1 MGRIRRRKTAWS
13 SYLAIQVFWVLC
25 VVLVPLA
32 FGAYPSKY
40 WALLFCLVTV
50 AGGAHLTYFRSEY
63 DHIFRKAAGFL
74 PFSRRPGWAE
84 RNPKYLLPIGVVYSL
99 FGLASALLVIL
110 A

>member
-13 SYLAIQVFWVLC
+13 SYLGIQAFWALC

-50 AGGAHLTYFRSEY
+50 AGGLHLIYFHREY
-63 DHIFRKAAGFL
+63 DHILRKAAGFL
-74 PFSRRPGWAE
+74 PFSRRPGWAGTDP
-84 RNPKYLLPIGVVYSL
+84 RYLLPIGIAYSL
-99 FGLASALLVIL
+99 FGVVSALLVIL
-110 A
+110 T